1 MEENVITGI
10 VIAGNIYNVM
20 PNGVK
25 CPQCAVKDY
34 CLKGK
39 LGSKVQFDC
48 ASVHLEKESKLVMSK
63 DRIKL
68 DNPPSTI
75 ILSDD
80 VLNDIYSDMQADQA
94 IMLEQSGL
102 YDE

>member
-20 PNGVK
+20 ANGVK
-25 CPQCAVKDY
+25 CPQCAVKDL

-48 ASVHLEKESKLVMSK
+48 ASIHLEKSKLVMNK
-63 DRIKL
+63 NNKL
-68 DNPPSTI
+68 PDPPSTI

-80 VLNDIYSDMQADQA
+80 VLDDIYSDMQADQA

-102 YDE
+102 YE